1 MISARPPSE
10 QPTCSADNDAVAA
23 PPKVPLPR
31 LIVPDDDI
39 IEAEPEAV
47 TPAGT
52 GARNEPVSGSLS
64 RRKGSHRSSASPGL
78 FASATAGGCAHNIFW
93 QRRHYRA
100 DSEALQ
106 GWATLAD
113 MQSGQTPLEVIPL
126 VTINTVTCKVRDLTL
141 TLKDQTAVLLRA
153 DNPEGAE
160 KWTSTLREFAA
171 AKLRD
176 TLPHDWDVIAMLSG
190 INGCLAKVSLRAQA
204 LATVQNLVD
213 QAFLCKYTKD
223 RRGNPLPLRLHVL
236 DVVGVQ
242 NAALWAAYTESKA
255 KMQARLEEEASY
267 SSAVRTA
274 LPREVLTA
282 GVDAML
288 DLGPLDTTLRENW
301 LFHGTTEPAIEGIT
315 NREFRLDMAGTHR
328 GTMYGKGVYLAE
340 CSTKADEYAEQ
351 NDGGLCHMLLCK
363 AMVGHCLVDSEAN
376 PDGAE
381 LAARCLGGYDSL
393 VGDRLRAVGTFREFV
408 FFNTSLVYPAY
419 IVKYRRVRSEEL
431 FSSIGSNNST
441 AESQVALQ
449 RLAPYVS
456 RLAKDH
462 PEQIVAHTLKM
473 TLCANA
479 WFVLPYL
486 VRGLRSKIV
495 LVRRNAVVGLWLLAS
510 FNVGRENIPTSVAFN
525 KELVASQETP
535 ITFMALPHLTESLQ
549 DPDSQ
554 VRADAVSAIGYLFEH
569 AAPAVK
575 AVVDKLQDD
584 SFGVRMAAAESLGR
598 IGRPAAVATQTLLEC
613 LSDAGIDLVVVVV
626 TSLGCVS
633 RHGDEEVLARLRELV
648 ANPDSRVRCA
658 AIMSLSKLCDKQEA
672 RAILEEKIKDES
684 PKVRE
689 AALAGL
695 AEIKA
700 IGRDTLCEVAALIED
715 KDDRVRK
722 QAVKTLAKV
731 DIADEDLLKV
741 QDVLRPIYR
750 RLTIRHNMNQC
761 GVMSGGARLDSSNNE
776 DAFHKM
782 LRDLIFNLELRA
794 DPALKN
800 NKSKAKDGKGKTK
813 RSSQK
818 REDSRGSP
826 SPGEEAC
833 RQQ

>member
-255 KMQARLEEEASY
+255 KMQARLEEEAS
-267 SSAVRTA
+267 
-274 LPREVLTA
+274 
-282 GVDAML
+282 
-288 DLGPLDTTLRENW
+288 
-301 LFHGTTEPAIEGIT
+301 
-315 NREFRLDMAGTHR
+315 
-328 GTMYGKGVYLAE
+328 YGKGVYLAE